1 MKHLAFVHFAI
12 FLLFACGHE
21 PKAEP
26 ECKWDGPQSDSVLL
40 HDFKRHMKVRNAPE
54 PFIPEADTMYR
65 FRGHG
70 GWGEFDYLCSIYC
83 DSTGYK
89 ASLTNMVNRHEKGIE
104 FEEKTRDLDFGEWQ
118 QIRSEFQKINFW
130 CDSLDY
136 DDHACIDAP
145 EYKLLAEEGNKFRQV
160 GWDDCETGL
169 QSVKILGNRIK
180 DMCGFPSSPGVA
192 SYSIKG
198 DSIFA
203 DIYMSGIADYEDQET
218 EIRYHGRVLRFKE
231 GVGHLVL
238 HKRDLDSL
246 RKVVITEYGIDGSVR
261 KVNVTQLKQQD

>member
-1 MKHLAFVHFAI
+1 MKHLVFLNFAI
-12 FLLFACGHE
+12 FLLFACGHQ

-89 ASLTNMVNRHEKGIE
+89 ASLTNMVNRYKDGIE
-104 FEEKTRDLDFGEWQ
+104 FEEKTRNLNFGEWQ
-118 QIRSEFQKINFW
+118 QIQSEFQKINFW
-130 CDSLDY
+130 CDSFNR
-136 DDHACIDAP
+136 DHFCIDAP
-145 EYKLLAEEGNKFRQV
+145 EYQLSAKEGNRFREIR
-160 GWDDCETGL
+160 WDYCETR
-169 QSVKILGNRIK
+169 QSVRMLGKRIK
-180 DMCGFPSSPGVA
+180 EMCGFPNSPGVA

-203 DIYMSGIADYEDQET
+203 DIYMGGYADYVTQES
-218 EIRYHGRVLRFKE
+218 EIQYSGKVLPFKY
-231 GVGHLVL
+231 GMASLVL

-246 RKVVITEYGIDGSVR
+246 RKVIITEYGIDGSVR
-261 KVNVTQLKQQD
+261 KVNVTQLKRQD

>member
-1 MKHLAFVHFAI
+1 MKYLLLLSFAI

-26 ECKWDGPQSDSVLL
+26 ECKWEGPPSDSVLL
-40 HDFKRHMKVRNAPE
+40 DDFRGHMKVRNAPD
-54 PFIPEADTMYR
+54 PFVPEADTMYR

-70 GWGEFDYLCSIYC
+70 GWGGFDYLCSIYC

-89 ASLTNMVNRHEKGIE
+89 ASLTNMVNRYEEGIE
-104 FEEKTRDLDFGEWQ
+104 FEEKVRNIGVGEWQ
-118 QIRSEFQKINFW
+118 QIRSKFQKVNFW

-136 DDHACIDAP
+136 DERVCTDVA
-145 EYKLLAEEGNKFRQV
+145 EYRLLAKEGNKFRQV
-160 GWDDCETGL
+160 GWDECETGL
-169 QSVKILGNRIK
+169 QSVRILSERIK
-180 DMCGFPSSPGVA
+180 YVCGFPNSPAFA

-203 DIYMSGIADYEDQET
+203 HIYLGGHAGYSTQET
-218 EIRYHGRVLRFKE
+218 EIQYHGKVLPFKE
-231 GVGHLVL
+231 GTGRLTL

-246 RKVVITEYGIDGSVR
+246 RKVIITKHGIDGSVR
-261 KVNVTQLKQQD
+261 RVNVTQLKRQH